1 MTVNKITMTHLF
13 ASQHYWVDKSG
24 DIHNQASNYFTHVR
38 KPSILIDNNTDD
50 LYLHTKNR

>member
-1 MTVNKITMTHLF
+1 MTHLF

-24 DIHNQASNYFTHVR
+24 DIHNQASIYFTHVR
-38 KPSILIDNNTDD
+38 KSSILIDNSTDD